1 MRTGT
6 LFSFSAV
13 GALAALSVLTTS
25 RSSNAQSASY
35 AIDPYEPA
43 ERGSDWLSADSL
55 DLRGTVRPSF
65 GITAD
70 YSYRQLSIRNPDESL
85 GTAVVRNFFVIDP
98 GASLVL
104 FDRLRLG
111 LNVPVLLLG
120 DGTTATLGSATLP
133 APTVGQALGDIRLGA
148 DVRLIG
154 VYGDPFTAAIGAQV
168 WLPTGD
174 QGAYMSDSQTRVMPR
189 VQVAGDVG
197 PIAYSARVGWQFRG
211 AGAGAAGYLVGS
223 ELTTGA
229 AVGVRLADR
238 MVLIGPE
245 VYGSTVTDHGESFV
259 RDASIFEGLIGGHL
273 FLSNG
278 LRFGLSAG
286 AGLTGGPGTAFTRE
300 LLSVEWSPPVNSAPS
315 DRDHD
320 GIPDA
325 EDACPDVPGV
335 RTDDPKTNGCPP
347 PLADRDH
354 DGIPD
359 AEDACPDVPG
369 VRTDDPKTNG
379 CPPDRDHDGIPD
391 AEDACPDVP
400 GVRTDDPK
408 TNGCPPDRD
417 HDGIPDAEDACPDVP
432 GVRTDDPKT
441 NGCPPPPADRDHDG
455 IPDAEDA
462 CPDEPG
468 VRTDDPKTNG
478 CPKAFVRE
486 GQIVITDQVKF
497 KTSSAEILPGR
508 DSLDVLEA
516 VQKVLVD
523 HPEIRHVRVEGHTDD
538 RGNANINKPLSARRA
553 ASVVTWLTQHGIDAK
568 RLGSAG
574 FGADRPIAPNT
585 TEDGRR
591 LNRRVEFHIESK

>member
-347 PLADRDH
+347 P
-354 DGIPD
+354 
-359 AEDACPDVPG
+359 
-369 VRTDDPKTNG
+369 
-379 CPPDRDHDGIPD
+379 
-391 AEDACPDVP
+391 
-400 GVRTDDPK
+400 
-408 TNGCPPDRD
+408 
-417 HDGIPDAEDACPDVP
+417 
-432 GVRTDDPKT
+432 
-441 NGCPPPPADRDHDG
+441 PADRDHDG